1 MNNLKVSFDP
11 TKYADC
17 ELYMQR
23 LIMIKDELKKK
34 LQRQKNKKIKK
45 IVIAKTLRF

>member
-11 TKYADC
+11 TKYTDC

-23 LIMIKDELKKK
+23 LVMIKDELKK
-34 LQRQKNKKIKK
+34 NFGDKKIKK
-45 IVIAKTLRF
+45 